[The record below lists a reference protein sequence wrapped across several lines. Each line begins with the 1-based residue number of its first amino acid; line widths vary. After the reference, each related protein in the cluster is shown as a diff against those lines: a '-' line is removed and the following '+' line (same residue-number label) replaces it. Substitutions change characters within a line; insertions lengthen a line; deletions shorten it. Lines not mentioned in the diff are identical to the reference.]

1 MIEDGVSWTSLLWLL
16 GALLLV
22 SPAIPRVI
30 RNPRALQFI
39 ALWLAI
45 AVALALIYRFFVAA

>member
-1 MIEDGVSWTSLLWLL
+1 MGESGVSWTTILWVL

-30 RNPRALQFI
+30 RHPRVVQFL
-39 ALWLAI
+39 ALWLGI
-45 AVALALIYRFFVAA
+45 AVALALIYKLLVE

>member
-1 MIEDGVSWTSLLWLL
+1 MGESGVSWTTILWVL

-30 RNPRALQFI
+30 RNPKAVQFL
-39 ALWLAI
+39 ALWLGI
-45 AVALALIYRFFVAA
+45 AVALALIYKFFIE